1 MRLVGYIALMILIAI
16 VAVILNMI
24 EGIYVGVIVPGL
36 ESVKINGTHVK
47 APPNPIPS
55 LSSFAIYGIYLL
67 IGVIFIAAI
76 IYVIKIL
83 RETTP
88 Y

>member
-1 MRLVGYIALMILIAI
+1 MRLIGYIALMMLIAI
-16 VAVILNMI
+16 VAVVLNTI
-24 EGIYVGVIVPGL
+24 EGVYVGVIVPGL

-47 APPNPIPS
+47 TPPNPIPS

-76 IYVIKIL
+76 MYVIRIL
-83 RETTP
+83 RETSP